1 MGHSVLARGVGSG
14 NTEKNKFRSLAL
26 KNFEISSKV
35 ESALTIFQ
43 GRKKIMVINS
53 LFIGALTVHYT
64 YTAEDNFLYCRS
76 QQIAN
81 MGVILFNYLFK
92 S

>member
-14 NTEKNKFRSLAL
+14 NMEKNKFRSLAL

-53 LFIGALTVHYT
+53 LFYRSFNSALYI
-64 YTAEDNFLYCRS
+64 YS
-76 QQIAN
+76 
-81 MGVILFNYLFK
+81 
-92 S
+92 